1 MQLKKYTI
9 ASFLFIGIVGW
20 YIYAYVSQTSI
31 AIDLFGLP
39 LPSLSVAVWAIVPLV
54 IYYIATLIHIS
65 FYSLVGSFRLR
76 KYEKDYEKLI
86 DSIVDAY
93 LGKANR
99 NYDFKTPKYKLLGTL
114 IENST
119 LFPAKN
125 MSLEIDNE
133 KIKTVLK
140 LIEDIKNG
148 EVVELKKYS
157 LPSTNALVIQNEKN
171 RYKKGDIAA
180 EDILS
185 RADKYDSS
193 LCGEAYV
200 DLCKSAPLAVIE
212 KNKSFLTKDALFVIL
227 ARINA
232 DENAL
237 AISNETLISLLSGLE
252 LQEADYVRI
261 ATILSAGMVPEQRI
275 NLFSTLSDSHE
286 EAVSAYLFTLFDLEM
301 LEPADEILQNS
312 QPLEYLNFKSY
323 RALKEC
329 NKNFNINLF
338 V

>member
-9 ASFLFIGIVGW
+9 ASFIFIGIIGW
-20 YIYAYVSQTSI
+20 YIYAYVSQSSI

-39 LPSLSVAVWAIVPLV
+39 LPSLSVAIWAIVPLV
-54 IYYIATLIHIS
+54 IYYIATLVHIS
-65 FYSLVGSFRLR
+65 FYSLLGSFKLR
-76 KYEKDYEKLI
+76 KDEKDYEKLI

-93 LGKANR
+93 LGKVNR

-125 MSLEIDNE
+125 MSFDIDNE

-171 RYKKGDIAA
+171 RYKKGDISA
-180 EDILS
+180 EEILS
-185 RADKYDSS
+185 RADKFDSS
-193 LCGEAYV
+193 LCAEAYV
-200 DLCKSAPLAVIE
+200 DLCKTASLSIIE
-212 KNKSFLTKDALFVIL
+212 KYKLFLTKDALFEIL

-232 DENAL
+232 DENVL
-237 AISNETLISLLSGLE
+237 TISNEALINLLSAME
-252 LQEADYVRI
+252 LLEADYVRI
-261 ATILSAGMVPEQRI
+261 ATILSVGMVPEQRI

-286 EAVSAYLFTLFDLEM
+286 EAMSAYLFTLFDLEM

>member
-9 ASFLFIGIVGW
+9 ASFLFMGIVGW
-20 YIYAYVSQTSI
+20 YIYAYVSQNSI

-39 LPSLSVAVWAIVPLV
+39 LPSLSVAVWAIVPLI

-76 KYEKDYEKLI
+76 KDEKDYEKLI

-99 NYDFKTPKYKLLGTL
+99 SYDFKTPKYKLLGTL

-125 MSLEIDNE
+125 MSSDIDNE

-157 LPSTNALVIQNEKN
+157 LPFTNVLVIQNEKY
-171 RYKKGDIAA
+171 RYKKADISA

-185 RADKYDSS
+185 
-193 LCGEAYV
+193 
-200 DLCKSAPLAVIE
+200 
-212 KNKSFLTKDALFVIL
+212 
-227 ARINA
+227 
-232 DENAL
+232 
-237 AISNETLISLLSGLE
+237 
-252 LQEADYVRI
+252 
-261 ATILSAGMVPEQRI
+261 
-275 NLFSTLSDSHE
+275 
-286 EAVSAYLFTLFDLEM
+286 
-301 LEPADEILQNS
+301 
-312 QPLEYLNFKSY
+312 
-323 RALKEC
+323 
-329 NKNFNINLF
+329 
-338 V
+338 

>member
-20 YIYAYVSQTSI
+20 YIYAYVSQSSI

-65 FYSLVGSFRLR
+65 FYSFVGSFRLR
-76 KYEKDYEKLI
+76 KDGKDYEKLI

-99 NYDFKTPKYKLLGTL
+99 SYDFKTPKYKLLGTL

-125 MSLEIDNE
+125 MSSDIDNE

-171 RYKKGDIAA
+171 RYKKGAISA

-200 DLCKSAPLAVIE
+200 DLCKTASLSVIE
-212 KNKSFLTKDALFVIL
+212 KNKTFLTKDALFEIL

-252 LQEADYVRI
+252 LLEADYVRI
-261 ATILSAGMVPEQRI
+261 ATILSVGMLPEQRI
-275 NLFSTLSDSHE
+275 NLFNTLSDSHE

-301 LEPADEILQNS
+301 LEPEDKILQNS

>member
-9 ASFLFIGIVGW
+9 ASFIFIGIIGW
-20 YIYAYVSQTSI
+20 YIYAYVSQNSI

-65 FYSLVGSFRLR
+65 FYSLLGSLRLR
-76 KYEKDYEKLI
+76 KDEKDYEKLI
-86 DSIVDAY
+86 DSIIDAY
-93 LGKANR
+93 LGKVNR
-99 NYDFKTPKYKLLGTL
+99 SYDFKTPKYKLLGTL

-125 MSLEIDNE
+125 MSSDIDNE

-171 RYKKGDIAA
+171 RYKKSDISA

-193 LCGEAYV
+193 LCLEAYV
-200 DLCKSAPLAVIE
+200 DLCKTAPLSVIE
-212 KNKSFLTKDALFVIL
+212 KNKTFLTKDALFEIL

-237 AISNETLISLLSGLE
+237 AISNETLISLLSGME
-252 LQEADYVRI
+252 LLEADYVKI

>member
-20 YIYAYVSQTSI
+20 FIYAYVSQNSI
-31 AIDLFGLP
+31 AIDLFGIP

-65 FYSLVGSFRLR
+65 FYSLVGSFKLR
-76 KYEKDYEKLI
+76 KDEKDYEKLI

-99 NYDFKTPKYKLLGTL
+99 SYDFKTPKYKLLGTL

-125 MSLEIDNE
+125 MSLDIDNE

-171 RYKKGDIAA
+171 RYKKGDISA

-185 RADKYDSS
+185 RADKYDSR
-193 LCGEAYV
+193 LCAEAFV
-200 DLCKSAPLAVIE
+200 NLCKTAPLAVIE
-212 KNKSFLTKDALFVIL
+212 KNKTFLSKDALFEIL

-237 AISNETLISLLSGLE
+237 TISNETLINLLSPMELLE
-252 LQEADYVRI
+252 VDYVRI
-261 ATILSAGMVPEQRI
+261 ATILSVGMVPEQRI

-286 EAVSAYLFTLFDLEM
+286 EALSAYLFTLFDLEM